1 MAEKIQVDAAN
12 LLLGAIAALVLP
24 LSAFASEYPS
34 IVQADANGCF
44 SYEVVYVPET
54 VPDFSWSES
63 IECSNVDWNKC
74 DLLGDLCNVWPSGCD
89 QGPAQCPF
97 VIEGPVPVE
106 LVDGC
111 LGDRALPGA
120 VTIDFGA
127 CGGSLLAE
135 TLILPSGS
143 DCIDNSLREVASRM
157 RMVQIARR

>member
-1 MAEKIQVDAAN
+1 MTEKIQFDATK